1 MDNNEQNWTDATE
14 SVAADEDN
22 DIWVLDDDIINQMEI
37 DSAEEEEGEEH

>member
-1 MDNNEQNWTDATE
+1 
-14 SVAADEDN
+14 VAADEDN